1 MHRRC
6 NMEMHPELVEFA
18 READEQMARDYHGGF
33 FRMSE
38 KLRSLVCG
46 TDVLS
51 RVAAAEL
58 RKIAGNPVYES
69 PRWEPD
75 YIVMAN
81 GPKWQLRVGFYSRSS
96 EFVYTMPQHMVV
108 VVAGQQA
115 LAADHYTLPQGI
127 DIGTFDSALRLESAV
142 RRVHA
147 PGDLITIDSRHDL
160 FDVMVEAKVL
170 VVKFVSTAHHPLQW
184 AFHRDTGQALQA
196 IAADPVD
203 SELVS
208 MSRTLGAMMN
218 RAAVPALSH
227 LCDHQQYFV
236 RWAAMQ
242 ALGYV
247 APELLVPRL
256 KVAEEDPHPH
266 IRAAAHKAFNRI
278 LPQG

>member
-1 MHRRC
+1 
-6 NMEMHPELVEFA
+6 MEMHPELVEFA
-18 READEQMARDYHGGF
+18 KEADEQMARDYHEGF

-51 RVAAAEL
+51 QVAAAEL

-127 DIGTFDSALRLESAV
+127 DIGRFDSALRLESAV

-147 PGDLITIDSRHDL
+147 PGDLITGEFNSDSQR
-160 FDVMVEAKVL
+160 
-170 VVKFVSTAHHPLQW
+170 
-184 AFHRDTGQALQA
+184 
-196 IAADPVD
+196 
-203 SELVS
+203 
-208 MSRTLGAMMN
+208 
-218 RAAVPALSH
+218 
-227 LCDHQQYFV
+227 C
-236 RWAAMQ
+236 
-242 ALGYV
+242 
-247 APELLVPRL
+247 
-256 KVAEEDPHPH
+256 
-266 IRAAAHKAFNRI
+266 
-278 LPQG
+278 